1 MDKLGSYTR
10 RPNSYLYNGG
20 RSVPS
25 MVGPS
30 TSDGLYLPSFPSYQR
45 FSREG
50 NSFLHPRLDKERL
63 CGGASKPHPIP
74 LPFLADV
81 FGPKGNVRETPHH
94 RSFSYEPTSQK
105 ETLQDGGPQEGGQM
119 PFPRPLGSKTRPE
132 RCLHAPQAGY
142 INHMPFRFLP
152 GRSHFRLS
160 GPPLWPLNSPLGLFQ
175 SLETN
180 KKGSQTLEYSDFVVP
195 RRFPYPSPFL
205 SGGGGAYLP
214 NNRPPSKARVRD
226 KLGEI
231 LPVSHKKAGIPG
243 SHYRSRS
250 NDLLPASREDF
261 KDPPILQ
268 SHRGLQSEKEGV
280 RKVDRFPKLCSGLP
294 SIGEALV
301 EANSTLVQP
310 ELLSF
315 GEREGGLVGRGSK
328 ASSSSLVQSRLPELG
343 CSYSSSSSFLG
354 PYDRCFRGGLVG
366 CPSARAGG
374 GILVGSSAGEFDEL
388 ARAKSHP
395 SLPPSFPPPAQG
407 SLHFPEIRQPNSSL
421 MYKET
426 GLPIFSSSLV
436 PFQRGS
442 SIVPGER
449 DLPLSE
455 TSQRSVECFGRQG
468 LQKICDLDRM
478 VPGQQIFPRNLRGM
492 GPSSGRPYGY
502 LGEQQTLT
510 IHIPLSGL
518 QLPGL
523 GYFLLRRLEYLG
535 FNLHIPPLGHPG
547 GSLSEVEII
556 PGQGFRNSPL
566 VALQAMVPHS
576 RQEVPCQ
583 GSPPRGTCS
592 LPGDYKRNSIL
603 PQHFRLQ
610 ALRLDVMRESLLKD
624 GFSPK
629 AVDIILG
636 CHKASTIRQ
645 YQSVWDKFLSFLE
658 RENVRHN
665 RIKLCHVLNFLSF
678 ELETHE
684 RAFRT
689 ISGYK
694 CALELP
700 LKIALDLEISGDRTR
715 RFLQGCYN
723 HSPPRKRPMPSW
735 DLSNILSY
743 LQTDKFEDIKD
754 ISFCLLSQKLLFL
767 LMIATG
773 RRISEIA
780 NLSRSIFS
788 EGNRTFIEWL
798 PGFRA
803 KWDSAHSRFVPEPP
817 SILKMD
823 AKSRKN
829 LRLCP
834 HRVLKVYL
842 ERRKSVTNHSNNDCL
857 WMLGKESLA
866 ASLRLLI
873 KSSRRHFSESV
884 NIIIFPHQ
892 TKKLAV
898 SYSWKYFHNAEKY
911 LPARV
916 GNKSSKTLKSSYLG
930 NVSDLRT
937 ICVLPLGT
945 VRPQR
950 RSR

>member
-1 MDKLGSYTR
+1 
-10 RPNSYLYNGG
+10 
-20 RSVPS
+20 
-25 MVGPS
+25 MVGS
-30 TSDGLYLPSFPSYQR
+30 SPSYGPCLSSFLSYQGLPG
-45 FSREG
+45 EG
-50 NSFLHPRLDKERL
+50 NSFLHPRL
-63 CGGASKPHPIP
+63 ASKRFCGRAPQPHSIP
-74 LPFLADV
+74 LPFLEDV
-81 FGPKGNVRETPHH
+81 FGPEGNVRETPHL
-94 RSFSYEPTSQK
+94 RSFSYEQAAKK
-105 ETLQDGGPQEGGQM
+105 EALQDGRPQEGGQM
-119 PFPRPLGSKTRPE
+119 HFSRPLGSKARPE
-132 RCLHAPQAGY
+132 GRLHAPQAGY
-142 INHMPFRFLP
+142 SDNMPFRFRP
-152 GRSHFRLS
+152 GRSHFRLP
-160 GPPLWPLNSPLGLFQ
+160 GPPLWSLNGPLGLYQ
-175 SLETN
+175 SLKAN
-180 KKGSQTLEYSDFVVP
+180 KKGPQTLEYSDFVLP
-195 RRFPYPSPFL
+195 GRFPYPSPFL

-214 NNRPPSKARVRD
+214 DNRPPSKARVRD
-226 KLGEI
+226 KLGKV
-231 LPVSHKKAGIPG
+231 LPISCKKAGIPR
-243 SHYRSRS
+243 SYHRSRS
-250 NDLLPASREDF
+250 NDLLSSSREDF

-268 SHRGLQSEKEGV
+268 SHGGFQSEKEGV
-280 RKVDRFPKLCSGLP
+280 REVDRFPELCGRLP

-310 ELLSF
+310 EFLSL
-315 GEREGGLVGRGSK
+315 GEREGGLVGQGSK
-328 ASSSSLVQSRLPELG
+328 ASSSSLVKSRLPELG
-343 CSYSSSSSFLG
+343 GSYPSSASFLG
-354 PYDRCFRGGLVG
+354 PYDGCFRGGLVG
-366 CPSARAGG
+366 CPSARASGG
-374 GILVGSSAGEFDEL
+374 NLVGSSAGELDEL

-395 SLPPSFPPPAQG
+395 SFPPSFPPPAQG
-407 SLHFPEIRQPNSSL
+407 SLHFPEIRQPDSSL
-421 MYKET
+421 VYKET
-426 GLPIFSSSLV
+426 GLPVFSSSLV

-442 SIVPGER
+442 RIVSRER

-468 LQKICDLDRM
+468 LQKISYLDRM
-478 VPGQQIFPRNLRGM
+478 VPGRQIVSRDLRGM
-492 GPSSGRPYGY
+492 GPSSGRHYGY

-518 QLPGL
+518 QFPGL

-547 GSLSEVEII
+547 GSLSEIEIV
-556 PGQGFRNSPL
+556 PGQGIRDRPL

-576 RQEVPCQ
+576 RREVSCQ
-583 GSPPRGTCS
+583 VSPPRGPCS
-592 LPGDYKRNSIL
+592 LPGDYRRNSVL
-603 PQHFRLQ
+603 PQRFRLQ
-610 ALRLDVMRESLLKD
+610 ALRLDVMREALLKD
-624 GFSPK
+624 GFSPR
-629 AVDIILG
+629 AVEIILG
-636 CHKASTIRQ
+636 CHKESTIRQ
-645 YQSVWDKFLSFLE
+645 YQSVWDKFHSFLE
-658 RENVRHN
+658 RENVRHD
-665 RIKLCHVLNFLSF
+665 RLKLCHVLNFLSF

-684 RAFRT
+684 RAYRT
-689 ISGYK
+689 IAGYK

-700 LKIALDLEISGDRTR
+700 LKIALDLDISGDRTR

-723 HSPPRKRPMPSW
+723 LTPPRKRPMPSW
-735 DLSNILSY
+735 DLSNLLSY

-780 NLSRSIFS
+780 NLSRSIFT

-803 KWDSAHSRFVPEPP
+803 KWDSAHSRFIPETP
-817 SILKMD
+817 SILKMN
-823 AKSRKN
+823 AKSSKN

-842 ERRKSVTNHSNNDCL
+842 ERRKSVTNHSNDDCL
-857 WMLGKESLA
+857 WLFGKESLA

-884 NIIIFPHQ
+884 NIIIYPHQ

-945 VRPQR
+945 VRPR
-950 RSR
+950 RRT